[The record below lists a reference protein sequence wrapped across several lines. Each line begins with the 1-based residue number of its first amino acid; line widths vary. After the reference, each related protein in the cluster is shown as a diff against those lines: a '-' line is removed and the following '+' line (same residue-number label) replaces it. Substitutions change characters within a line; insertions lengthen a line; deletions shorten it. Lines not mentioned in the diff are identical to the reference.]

1 MNRKNLLLLEAIIL
15 SSPCMLLSMGGLPL
29 LLFSSFRQL
38 PEAPFEAMLVIIGV
52 YSVAYSLIQF
62 WILVHHTIHDSKY
75 YFGRYFWLALPGA
88 MLGIRGLFGGFFEV
102 QTALIISGLILFV
115 IAHFIL
121 LQVCKRLSST

>member
-15 SSPCMLLSMGGLPL
+15 SAPCMLLSMGGLPL
-29 LLFSSFRQL
+29 LLFSSIRLL
-38 PEAPFEAMLVIIGV
+38 PEAPFEVMLVILGV

-62 WILVHHTIHDSKY
+62 WILVHHTIHENKY
-75 YFGRYFWLALPGA
+75 SFGRYFWLALPGA

-121 LQVCKRLSST
+121 LQVCKRP